1 MQKKDVYY
9 HANIGYNISM
19 KECLETNQTE
29 MLNHLAQVNSGVL
42 RTAEVQAAGVSKTVL
57 ARYVA
62 ASDFERV
69 AHGIYLAPDA
79 WADGMY
85 LLQLR
90 CPQAVFSHDTALFL
104 HDMTD
109 REPTQYA
116 VTVKTGYNPSR
127 LTADGIKVYTVKKD
141 LYDLGIESSTTP
153 FGHTVSTYN
162 AERTVCD
169 MVRSRSKMDA
179 QTYQDALKRY
189 VRKRDKNLHLLM
201 EYAKAFH
208 IERILSQYLEVLL

>member
-1 MQKKDVYY
+1 MDYT
-9 HANIGYNISM
+9 ISM
-19 KECLETNQTE
+19 KSELGKNQTDT
-29 MLNHLAQVNSGVL
+29 LDHLAQENDGVL
-42 RTAEVQAAGVSKTVL
+42 RTAAALAAGVSKTVL

-62 ASDFERV
+62 ARGFERV

-79 WADGMY
+79 WTDGMY

-109 REPTQYA
+109 REPTRYA

-127 LTADGIKVYTVKKD
+127 LAADGIKVYTVKKD
-141 LYDLGIESSTTP
+141 LYDLGIENGKTP

-169 MVRSRSKMDA
+169 MVRSRSKMET
-179 QTYQDALKRY
+179 QIYQDALKQYAR
-189 VRKRDKNLHLLM
+189 RRDKNLHVLM

>member
-1 MQKKDVYY
+1 
-9 HANIGYNISM
+9 M
-19 KECLETNQTE
+19 KELIGMTQAEKMDT
-29 MLNHLAQVNSGVL
+29 LARDSGGVL
-42 RTAEVQAAGVSKTVL
+42 RTAEVLTAGVSKTVL
-57 ARYVA
+57 AKYVA
-62 ASDFERV
+62 ARGFERV

-79 WADGMY
+79 WTDSMY

-127 LTADGIKVYTVKKD
+127 LAEDGVKVYTVKKD
-141 LYDLGIESSTTP
+141 LYDLGIASSTTP
-153 FGHTVSTYN
+153 FGHTVSAYN

-169 MVRSRSKMDA
+169 VVRSRSKMEA
-179 QTYQDALKRY
+179 QTFQNALKQYAR
-189 VRKRDKNLHLLM
+189 RRDKNLHLLM

-208 IERILSQYLEVLL
+208 IERILSRYLEVLL